1 MDRNLNL
8 FIKAPERESMVYV
21 QGRGELLLDDMILAQ
36 GFYASKASAKMANEP
51 RRPAWIGA
59 ISSGNRIARS
69 APEDAVR
76 LVPSKRL
83 SQHAR

>member
-1 MDRNLNL
+1 MYAGKGSERQRQELRDAVDRNLNL

-59 ISSGNRIARS
+59 I
-69 APEDAVR
+69 
-76 LVPSKRL
+76 
-83 SQHAR
+83 

>member
-1 MDRNLNL
+1 M
-8 FIKAPERESMVYV
+8 KAPERESMVYV

-59 ISSGNRIARS
+59 I
-69 APEDAVR
+69 
-76 LVPSKRL
+76 
-83 SQHAR
+83 